1 MVSADAYEQ
10 ARERMSLPNHVHAN
24 PFGLLHW
31 KRGTNNASHPQ
42 VKLHW
47 VDGSCVVCRVHPG
60 PPRFVFCLEICNA
73 YAPAI
78 PRARSRVSS
87 AVSDM
92 STSRRPAQF
101 KRTLHHTETETER
114 CMCITKLND
123 DPCVHCAPCV
133 RMGSK
138 IIRRPGRLSSFV
150 WCCMH
155 PDREQARMGGR
166 TAHLFLSANRQHVTC
181 IEVTRRQTG
190 RMDGDQRTTRA
201 GRAHASNKNAWPT
214 WSGGRKTSECAKS
227 RKDAS
232 GKQKQPTAQLH
243 TSQLDRYRSIE
254 GMRAAGVC
262 RDKSRYLS
270 SSVRASGWES

>member
-155 PDREQARMGGR
+155 PDREQAR
-166 TAHLFLSANRQHVTC
+166 AN
-181 IEVTRRQTG
+181 G
-190 RMDGDQRTTRA
+190 
-201 GRAHASNKNAWPT
+201 W
-214 WSGGRKTSECAKS
+214 
-227 RKDAS
+227 
-232 GKQKQPTAQLH
+232 
-243 TSQLDRYRSIE
+243 DRYREDSAPVLIRQQTARDMHRSDE
-254 GMRAAGVC
+254 TPNRANGWRPTHYTGRARARIQQERMADVE
-262 RDKSRYLS
+262 RRQEDKRMCEIKERRIRKTKTANSTTSYLTIGQIS
-270 SSVRASGWES
+270 LH